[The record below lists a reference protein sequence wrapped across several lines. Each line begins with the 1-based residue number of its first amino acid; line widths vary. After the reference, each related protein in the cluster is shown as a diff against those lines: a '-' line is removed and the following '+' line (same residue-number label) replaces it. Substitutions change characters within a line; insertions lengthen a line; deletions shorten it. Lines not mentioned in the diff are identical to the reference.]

1 MTSISSLSSGLA
13 ALTSL
18 TDSARARQGSGATS
32 PAIRPVAASASD
44 MPQIDGARLTVK
56 TNQNP
61 ETLVQDTS
69 ALQRAAELAGAES
82 HVPGKPTPAWLDS
95 FSAYV
100 RARYSAPVA
109 YTDTGETVEFRVIQ
123 VHGNAKGQTG
133 PGHDIVFVGGNGTV
147 NTGAGD
153 DFVYLATN
161 GRAYLGSGNDHAYQA
176 VNSTTY
182 GQAGNDTFRLAG
194 NGRAFG
200 GDGNDSFRLD
210 ANGTA
215 FGGAG
220 NDSIE
225 IWSNGTGYG
234 GEGDDI
240 INGHGTGDMHGGAGN
255 DVLKGG
261 GIYARFNGGT
271 GNDTLVMTGYGTINY
286 SNGDGDDVIRSFHA
300 GGDFNRRTLAFG
312 AGIRKEDVEI
322 TSTDQGVRIT
332 FGAKAG
338 SILLEGYQK
347 GRVTMTFANGDA
359 FAIGTEADAK
369 PAAAKP
375 GVTPGTTVSV
385 TA

>member
-1 MTSISSLSSGLA
+1 VTSISSLSSGLA

-18 TDSARARQGSGATS
+18 RDSARASGPVSPS
-32 PAIRPVAASASD
+32 PAIRPVAASAAD
-44 MPQIDGARLTVK
+44 MPHIGGASLTVK
-56 TNQNP
+56 TSQNP
-61 ETLVQDTS
+61 DTLVQDTP
-69 ALQRAAELAGAES
+69 ALQRAAELVGAES
-82 HVPGKPTPAWLDS
+82 SVPGKPTPAWLDS

-133 PGHDIVFVGGNGTV
+133 SGHDIVFVGGNGTV
-147 NTGAGD
+147 DTGAGD

-161 GRAYLGSGNDHAYQA
+161 GKAYLGNGNDHAYQA

-182 GQAGNDTFRLAG
+182 GQAGNDTFRLAS

-200 GDGNDSFRLD
+200 GDGDDSFRLD

-215 FGGAG
+215 FGDAG

-225 IWSNGTGYG
+225 IWGNGTGYG
-234 GEGDDI
+234 GAGDDYLRGI
-240 INGHGTGDMHGGAGN
+240 
-255 DVLKGG
+255 GG
-261 GIYARFNGGT
+261 GRLNGGT
-271 GNDTLVMTGYGTINY
+271 GNDTIMAGGTYAYLNGGVGDDTLIMTGYGNVIY
-286 SNGDGDDVIRSFHA
+286 AHGDGNDTIRSLHA

-322 TSTDQGVRIT
+322 TTTDQGVLIT
-332 FGAKAG
+332 FGAKEG

-347 GRVTMTFANGDA
+347 GRVAMTFANGDKL
-359 FAIGTEADAK
+359 AIGTEADAK

-375 GVTPGTTVSV
+375 GVTPGTTVDV
-385 TA
+385 KT

>member
-18 TDSARARQGSGATS
+18 RDGANARSPVSPS
-32 PAIRPVAASASD
+32 PAIRPVAASATD
-44 MPQIDGARLTVK
+44 MPQIGGVRLIVK
-56 TNQNP
+56 TSQNP
-61 ETLVQDTS
+61 ETLVQDTP
-69 ALQRAAELAGAES
+69 ALQRAAELVGAES
-82 HVPGKPTPAWLDS
+82 SAPGKPTPAWLDS

-161 GRAYLGSGNDHAYQA
+161 GRAYLGNGNDHVYQA

-200 GDGNDSFRLD
+200 GDGDDSFRLD

-215 FGGAG
+215 FGDAG

-225 IWSNGTGYG
+225 IRGNGTGYG
-234 GEGDDI
+234 GAGDDYLRGI
-240 INGHGTGDMHGGAGN
+240 GGGRLNGGKGN
-255 DVLKGG
+255 DTIMAG
-261 GIYARFNGGT
+261 GIYAYLNGGV
-271 GNDTLVMTGYGTINY
+271 GDDTLIMTGYGNVIY
-286 SNGDGDDVIRSFHA
+286 AQGDGDDVIRSFHA

-332 FGAKAG
+332 FGAKEG

-347 GRVTMTFANGDA
+347 GRVAMTFANGDKL
-359 FAIGTEADAK
+359 AIGTEADAK
-369 PAAAKP
+369 PAAAKA
-375 GVTPGTTVSV
+375 GVTPGTTVNV
-385 TA
+385 KA